1 MVEFM
6 DGFGDAGSIVGEG
19 LFFGFEAEAFV
30 LVSHDFN
37 FGVGEGGRH
46 KVRT

>member
-30 LVSHDFN
+30 LVTSMLQKKK
-37 FGVGEGGRH
+37 GLKSITR
-46 KVRT
+46 K